1 MTRPNNDEMILR
13 QRIAANMAHYRK
25 LHNMTQSD
33 LAARIAYSDKSVSKW
48 ERAEGVPDIYV
59 LTLIA
64 DVFKVTVGDLISPNA
79 PPLPPSVVSVNKSR
93 ATLLLIIIGLVWLVA
108 TVAYAAVRVFAP
120 ALDWAWYFFIGAIP
134 ATFIIAVV
142 LTSIWW
148 GLRLRMMSVSA
159 LVWSVAAFVYIL
171 FPLTNVQ
178 LIFAVSAV
186 LQVLVILWYFFLKQL
201 KKKKE
206 LLIQSEKVT
215 GI

>member
-79 PPLPPSVVSVNKSR
+79 PPLPPSVVSVNKNR

-178 LIFAVSAV
+178 LIFAVGAV